1 MNRTCMNAL
10 LAIGAIA
17 VLLSPAMAAIT
28 TESLLSV
35 TTDLKRLATLP
46 DPAYVTKQFSSWD
59 RASKSHSD
67 FQGYFANGDCGQ
79 YLRVEDKDGRKEH
92 VMMDTAGPGAIVRIW
107 SANPKGTL
115 RIYLDKADKPA
126 IEAPMT
132 KLLGGEVPGFP
143 KPIAGERARGWNLYF
158 PIAYAK
164 HCKVTSDE
172 GGFYYHVNYR
182 TWPAGT
188 DVKTFAMEDTQKLAD
203 KIKDVADRLSNTRQG
218 GGPPAERTKTPF
230 DVTLAP
236 DKEAVLWEMDGPKAV
251 CGFLVHLDAAD
262 LDAAAR
268 QIVLYMSF
276 HGDKNDD
283 KTGQPALEQTVQTPI
298 GDFFG
303 TAPGLT
309 PYDSIP
315 LGITKDKP
323 QDLWC
328 HWWMPFNKKAVIKVR
343 NLGEQEV
350 KVSGAVAVMPWEW
363 NDKSLLFHA
372 KWRIEK
378 NLPSRPMTDWG
389 HLACSG
395 NGRFV
400 GGALHIINPVK
411 HWWGEGD
418 EKIYVDGETFPSH
431 LGTGT
436 EDYYGY
442 AWCCNERFVHAYH
455 NQPRCDGPGNFG
467 NTSVNRFHII
477 DDIPFTKSFKFDI
490 ENWHWNPV
498 CDTTRAAI
506 SYWYARP
513 GCWDEWFFGPVTK
526 DDVKIEP
533 MPALPI
539 ARVPGALEGEKLDV
553 VEKTGSTSTQELPD
567 FSGEAHLWWIQGK
580 PGDKLTLAFV
590 AKEAGSKHVIVRL
603 TKAVDYGIVQ
613 LSVNGLKAG
622 EPIDLFQPD
631 GVGRTD
637 ELDLG
642 AFDLKKGRNLLT
654 VEIVGANTRA
664 KKDYMFGLD
673 YMLLK

>member
-1 MNRTCMNAL
+1 MKSTFTKAVLAL
-10 LAIGAIA
+10 ATTA
-17 VLLSPAMAAIT
+17 VLLSPALAAVT
-28 TESLLSV
+28 TESLLDEM
-35 TTDLKRLATLP
+35 TDLKRLATWP
-46 DPAYVTKQFSSWD
+46 DPPYVTKQFSSYD
-59 RASKSHSD
+59 RKSTSHSD
-67 FQGYFANGDCGQ
+67 FRGWFANGDAGQ
-79 YLRVEDKDGRKEH
+79 YLRVEDKEGRKEH
-92 VMMDTAGPGAIVRIW
+92 VMMDIDGPGAIVRIW

-115 RIYLDKADKPA
+115 RVYLDGAAKPA

-188 DVKTFAMEDTQKLAD
+188 EISTFSMEDTQKLAD
-203 KIKDVADRLSNTRQG
+203 KIKDVAGRLSDTRKG

-230 DVTLAP
+230 DVKVAP
-236 DKEAVLWEMDGPKAV
+236 NAEAVLWEMDGPKAV

-268 QIVLYMSF
+268 QVVLYMSF
-276 HGDKNDD
+276 HGDRKDE
-283 KTGQPALEQTVQTPI
+283 KSGQPVLEQTVSTPI

-309 PYDSIP
+309 PYDSLP
-315 LGITKDKP
+315 LGITEEKP

-328 HWWMPFNKKAVIKVR
+328 HWWMPFNKKALIKVR

-350 KVSGAVAVMPWEW
+350 RVSGAVAVMPWEW
-363 NDKSLLFHA
+363 NVRSLLFHA

-378 NLPSRPMTDWG
+378 NLPSRPMTDWN
-389 HLACSG
+389 HMACSG
-395 NGRFV
+395 KGRFV
-400 GGALHIINPVK
+400 GGSLHIINPVK

-418 EKIYVDGETFPSH
+418 EKIYVDGEQFPSH

-477 DDIPFTKSFKFDI
+477 DDIPFTSSFKFDI
-490 ENWHWNPV
+490 ENWHSNPA
-498 CDTTRAAI
+498 CDTTRAAV

-513 GCWDEWFFGPVTK
+513 GCWDEWFFGPITR

-533 MPALPI
+533 MPVLEVSQ
-539 ARVPGALEGEKLDV
+539 VPGAIEGEKMRVL
-553 VEKTGSTSTQELPD
+553 EKTGEVTTQELGGW
-567 FSGEAHLWWIQGK
+567 SSEAHLWWTQGK
-580 PGDKLTLAFV
+580 PGDKLTLALR
-590 AKEAGSKHVIVRL
+590 AEEAGSKRVVVRL
-603 TKAVDYGIVQ
+603 TKAVDYGQVQ
-613 LSVNGLKAG
+613 FYVNGQKAG
-622 EPIDLFQPD
+622 GVIDLFQPE

-637 ELDLG
+637 EIDLG
-642 AFDLKKGRNLLT
+642 ALDLAKGRNLLT
-654 VEIVGANTRA
+654 VEIVGANDKA
-664 KKDYMFGLD
+664 VKSYMFGLD
-673 YMLLK
+673 YVLLK